1 MEKDTHSDVEM
12 ICVVDKK
19 TGEIRISSV
28 FRDTYMQV
36 SAEGKYHK
44 INQAYFDGGH
54 KQAVDALER
63 NLDLQIDDYAT
74 FNWKRWQMPLP
85 FLAALILIFLT
96 VNLDI
101 LMDLSRKRLIP
112 QA

>member
-1 MEKDTHSDVEM
+1 MDSRDGNLEKDTHSDVEM

-54 KQAVDALER
+54 KQAVDVLER
-63 NLDLQIDDYAT
+63 NLDL
-74 FNWKRWQMPLP
+74 
-85 FLAALILIFLT
+85 
-96 VNLDI
+96 
-101 LMDLSRKRLIP
+101 
-112 QA
+112 